1 MVLSITT
8 SVMAVAVAEMT
19 LASIDSNKLLHISV
33 SFKLNNK
40 ILLWYP
46 IGLNKRNIQT
56 RSTTERMA
64 VINCTVKIMIRLL
77 LRLNSLGI
85 LQSFNSAS
93 TS

>member
-1 MVLSITT
+1 
-8 SVMAVAVAEMT
+8 MAVAVAEMT

-56 RSTTERMA
+56 RSTTERIGCDQSYGENNDSITA
-64 VINCTVKIMIRLL
+64 KVEFIRYFT
-77 LRLNSLGI
+77 I
-85 LQSFNSAS
+85 FQ
-93 TS
+93 

>member
-1 MVLSITT
+1 
-8 SVMAVAVAEMT
+8 MAVAVAEMT

-40 ILLWYP
+40 VLLWYS

-56 RSTTERMA
+56 RSTSEKMA
-64 VINCTVKIMIRLL
+64 VINRTVKIMIRLL

-85 LQSFNSAS
+85 LQSFNSVS
-93 TS
+93 IS